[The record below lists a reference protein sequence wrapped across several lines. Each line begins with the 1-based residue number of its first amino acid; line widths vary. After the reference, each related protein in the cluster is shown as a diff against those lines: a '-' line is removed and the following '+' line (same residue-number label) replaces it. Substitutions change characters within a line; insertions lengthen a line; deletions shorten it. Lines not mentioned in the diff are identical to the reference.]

1 MRPSKAQPTKAPSI
15 LVVWWIKMGLG
26 HSHDDLRER
35 NAALEPL
42 RGGAKQR
49 SACVPCSQRGV
60 RRGGSGRICTRLG
73 WDFEDLHQEQA
84 LLAPEKHL
92 PPAVGRLAE
101 RRGSMICARRGRA

>member
-49 SACVPCSQRGV
+49 LRGVPCS
-60 RRGGSGRICTRLG
+60 
-73 WDFEDLHQEQA
+73 
-84 LLAPEKHL
+84 
-92 PPAVGRLAE
+92 
-101 RRGSMICARRGRA
+101 